1 MEFEDLSGYQ
11 MCHLKDTMESVLKE
25 KRVVL
30 GLTQQQVAD
39 KAKITLQQYQKFESG
54 ARNIMT
60 SSFQLACRV
69 IEALGMNISDF
80 YHGEYTIGEEVYAED
95 GVLKYVKT
103 GKDIHMDVEPV
114 TAEERKGSRDA

>member
-25 KRVVL
+25 KR
-30 GLTQQQVAD
+30 VAD

-114 TAEERKGSRDA
+114 AAEERKGSRDA